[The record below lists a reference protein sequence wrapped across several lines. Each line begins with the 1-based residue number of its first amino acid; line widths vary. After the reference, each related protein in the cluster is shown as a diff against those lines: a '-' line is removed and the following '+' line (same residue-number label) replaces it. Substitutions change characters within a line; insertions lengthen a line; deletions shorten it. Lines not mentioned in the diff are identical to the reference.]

1 MFNKKKH
8 RIEELEKE
16 NTRLNLQIEFYEVD
30 IKHLKKRLEAF
41 EKGGRC
47 SGKYCEHCDHY
58 GGEKI
63 VTKNGCVTLVTA
75 TCLKD
80 VPCPDFKR
88 RGSPRPNKQ
97 EGGPKP
103 HD

>member
-16 NTRLNLQIEFYEVD
+16 NTRLNLQIELFEAGTRS
-30 IKHLKKRLEAF
+30 LKNRLEVF
-41 EKGGRC
+41 ERGERC
-47 SGKYCEHCDHY
+47 DGKWCDHCVHY
-58 GGEKI
+58 EGSEYEW
-63 VTKNGCVTLVTA
+63 VNGSLQA
-75 TCLKD
+75 TRAVCLKD

-97 EGGPKP
+97 EGGHSPR
-103 HD
+103 

>member
-16 NTRLNLQIEFYEVD
+16 KARLDLQKEFYEAD
-30 IKHLKKRLEAF
+30 IRSLKTRLDAF
-41 EKGGRC
+41 ERGERC
-47 SGKYCEHCDHY
+47 TGKYCEHCDHY
-58 GGEKI
+58 GGERI
-63 VTKNGCVTLVTA
+63 TTKNGQLTLVTA

-80 VPCPDFKR
+80 VPCPEFKR

-97 EGGPKP
+97 EGGPGP
-103 HD
+103 R